1 MAISD
6 GEAGADG
13 VGVDIIV
20 DGEVRLAAGD
30 IAWTRSNNSSEEKEE
45 KEWRSRSSGLGVR
58 R

>member
-1 MAISD
+1 MSD

-30 IAWTRSNNSSEEKEE
+30 IAWTRSNNLSKEKE
-45 KEWRSRSSGLGVR
+45 
-58 R
+58 

>member
-1 MAISD
+1 MSD

-13 VGVDIIV
+13 VGVDIFV
-20 DGEVRLAAGD
+20 DGGVRLAAGD